1 MAATK
6 YGILDHFNGMFML
19 ISVYEFSDQHK
30 HYKTK
35 IKEISGRKNFGGMDI
50 DILQYKRHICDIY
63 IGIDAVYVYILQS
76 QLVCD
81 ERTLK

>member
-1 MAATK
+1 
-6 YGILDHFNGMFML
+6 ML

-50 DILQYKRHICDIY
+50 DILQYKRHVFDIH
-63 IGIDAVYVYILQS
+63 IGNDALYFIVQY
-76 QLVCD
+76 
-81 ERTLK
+81 